1 MKYHLV
7 VLGCQM
13 NHADAERM
21 QAIMAKL
28 GYAET
33 EREEDADVI
42 GIIACSV
49 RQKAIDKVYSKI
61 AKWNKWKNKKNLLT
75 FVSGCVLPD
84 DREKFLKLFD
94 LKELASFPS
103 MLSQYGVTTPIS
115 NTALI
120 HDEALQE
127 AARPATVAEKLNF
140 SGLKPAENKVKAAP
154 QTWEVE
160 PIYNSAF
167 EAFIPIQNSC
177 NKFCTFCAVP
187 YTRGR
192 EVSRPSADILEEAA
206 KLIERGYKSI
216 TLLGQNVNSYG
227 LDKKG
232 EELSFADL
240 LDHLG
245 AMADASGKEV
255 WIYYT
260 SPHPRDMTRDVIEA
274 MARRRSLAKQVHLP
288 VQSGD
293 DKVLIRMNRKHSM
306 ERYREV
312 VGWIRDLLP
321 TATLFTDVIVG
332 FTGETD
338 EQFENTRA
346 AVREFKYNMA
356 YIAMYSPRPGA
367 ASFAWQDDVD
377 HAVKKERYAVLTEDL
392 EKEAV
397 VHTRELEGKT
407 VRMLVRGKDR
417 KEGYLSGHTE
427 GKIIVRFAS
436 EDEGLIGSFV
446 DVQIESVRPFSAEG
460 KLVNAAVTL

>member
-94 LKELASFPS
+94 LVFDMKELASFPA

-120 HDEALQE
+120 HDEALRE

-167 EAFIPIQNSC
+167 EAFVPIQNGC
-177 NKFCTFCAVP
+177 DKFCTFCAVP

-192 EVSRPSADILEEAA
+192 EVSRPSEEILEEVSQ
-206 KLIERGYKSI
+206 LINKGYKSI

-232 EELSFADL
+232 AEKSFAQL
-240 LDHLG
+240 LREIGELG
-245 AMADASGKEV
+245 NRSRKEFCV
-255 WIYYT
+255 YFT
-260 SPHPRDMTRDVIEA
+260 SPHPHDMTREVIEVIA
-274 MARRRSLAKQVHLP
+274 QYDCLDKQIHLP
-288 VQSGD
+288 MQSGD
-293 DKVLIRMNRKHSM
+293 EKILIKMNRRHTM
-306 ERYREV
+306 E
-312 VGWIRDLLP
+312 
-321 TATLFTDVIVG
+321 
-332 FTGETD
+332 
-338 EQFENTRA
+338 
-346 AVREFKYNMA
+346 
-356 YIAMYSPRPGA
+356 
-367 ASFAWQDDVD
+367 
-377 HAVKKERYAVLTEDL
+377 
-392 EKEAV
+392 
-397 VHTRELEGKT
+397 
-407 VRMLVRGKDR
+407 
-417 KEGYLSGHTE
+417 
-427 GKIIVRFAS
+427 
-436 EDEGLIGSFV
+436 
-446 DVQIESVRPFSAEG
+446 
-460 KLVNAAVTL
+460 

>member
-94 LKELASFPS
+94 LVFDMKELASFPA

-167 EAFIPIQNSC
+167 EAFIPIQNGC

-192 EVSRPSADILEEAA
+192 EDR
-206 KLIERGYKSI
+206 KS
-216 TLLGQNVNSYG
+216 TRLNS
-227 LDKKG
+227 
-232 EELSFADL
+232 S
-240 LDHLG
+240 H
-245 AMADASGKEV
+245 
-255 WIYYT
+255 
-260 SPHPRDMTRDVIEA
+260 
-274 MARRRSLAKQVHLP
+274 
-288 VQSGD
+288 
-293 DKVLIRMNRKHSM
+293 
-306 ERYREV
+306 
-312 VGWIRDLLP
+312 
-321 TATLFTDVIVG
+321 
-332 FTGETD
+332 
-338 EQFENTRA
+338 
-346 AVREFKYNMA
+346 VR
-356 YIAMYSPRPGA
+356 IS
-367 ASFAWQDDVD
+367 
-377 HAVKKERYAVLTEDL
+377 YAVFCL
-392 EKEAV
+392 K
-397 VHTRELEGKT
+397 K
-407 VRMLVRGKDR
+407 K
-417 KEGYLSGHTE
+417 K
-427 GKIIVRFAS
+427 K
-436 EDEGLIGSFV
+436 
-446 DVQIESVRPFSAEG
+446 
-460 KLVNAAVTL
+460 N